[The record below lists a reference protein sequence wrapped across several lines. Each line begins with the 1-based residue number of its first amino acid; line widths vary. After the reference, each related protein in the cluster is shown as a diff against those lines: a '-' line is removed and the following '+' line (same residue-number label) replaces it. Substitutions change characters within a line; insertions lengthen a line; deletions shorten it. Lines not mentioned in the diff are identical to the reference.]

1 MNAPLFFVVIAAL
14 FAFSGCSDSETGN
27 SNDTGIQADAG
38 TYDGA
43 VPDAIPSDEGSPDS
57 TADAE
62 ALEDTADAL
71 PDNDLEN
78 GGQDTNSQDTNLED
92 TDLEETLDDVLPPD
106 DAMEDIEAD
115 VATPAFGQ
123 PVEISSGTGYESGEL
138 HAMSVNELGNV
149 TVFWRGTA
157 DDGTVAVLASV
168 SDATAGS
175 FLPPVAIKEGMQK
188 QGIAVGGDMLQAQ
201 STYYFTWRDLDD
213 AGNDVVLFRRT
224 TTADF
229 GGEDV
234 ALDTGAGAIDLWR
247 PQLVRSNDGTL
258 CAMWERK
265 NGQAA
270 DVFLRCSLDDGL
282 TWNDEVQVDDPDGMN
297 ATVSAARFNSLG
309 ALVVALQI
317 GQVNGTHITVRVS
330 DDLGLTWTQA
340 TTVDGSPIENG
351 QVSASLAEGSNLIPS
366 MIQTM
371 TGNLKLA
378 WHKPLPGATG
388 VAYLTTSQ
396 DGLSWTAPTLIPE
409 TKVNVGLVRGRG
421 SDLHVSSVESILG
434 QGDTLYMSSPDEGET
449 WGLANPVPKTMNSTL
464 IDHRMRANLVEGWLY
479 IAWWESLPGNLLKQK
494 LLLMTVGG
502 P

>member
-1 MNAPLFFVVIAAL
+1 MNSPLFFAITAVLLV
-14 FAFSGCSDSETGN
+14 FSGCSDSQTGDSKDN
-27 SNDTGIQADAG
+27 GVQADAV
-38 TYDGA
+38 TNDGA
-43 VPDAIPSDEGSPDS
+43 VLDAISTDEGSPDS
-57 TADAE
+57 AVDTE
-62 ALEDTADAL
+62 ELEDTADAL
-71 PDNDLEN
+71 PDNDLED
-78 GGQDTNSQDTNLED
+78 GGQDAEPQDANLEE

-106 DAMEDIEAD
+106 AAMEDIEAD
-115 VATPAFGQ
+115 VPTPAFGQ
-123 PVEISSGTGYESGEL
+123 PVEISAGTGYDSGEL
-138 HAMSVNELGNV
+138 HAMSVNDLGNV

-175 FLPPVAIKEGMQK
+175 FLPPVAIKEGMEK

-213 AGNDVVLFRRT
+213 TGNDVVLFRRT

-229 GGEDV
+229 NGEDV
-234 ALDTGAGAIDLWR
+234 ALDTGAGAIALWR
-247 PQLVRSNDGTL
+247 PQLVQSNDGTL

-265 NGQAA
+265 NGQTY

-282 TWNDEVQVDDPDGMN
+282 TWNDKVQVDDPDGMS
-297 ATVSAARFNSLG
+297 ATVSAASFNSLG
-309 ALVVALQI
+309 ALVVALQT
-317 GQVNGTHITVRVS
+317 GGLNGTHITVKVS
-330 DDLGLTWTQA
+330 EDLGVTWTKA

-351 QVSASLAEGSNLIPS
+351 QVSASLAEGSNLVPS
-366 MIQTM
+366 MVQTM

-388 VAYLTTSQ
+388 EAYLTTSQ

-449 WGLANPVPKTMNSTL
+449 WGSATPVPKTMNSTL